1 MATSYYIPEVEKEV
15 AEVDRRLL
23 ALYARLSETNHHSG
37 FTSVSSASLYESF
50 RTTVSESDEIKNR
63 IVELRKISEA
73 LKEGNTRIEDLERE
87 IRDTESRLQLLHA
100 RLGAILWEESVAN
113 GGDVQLNG
121 ISDRIGELQDDLRK
135 LLERTRRSQEFD
147 PDGNWANR
155 TFQQVRSVALRSLQ
169 GRKKK
174 RQDQLFSALGQELI
188 AEGKIGLLKSDA
200 TESIRRELDSV
211 GVRSN
216 ELTEEK
222 NMIQESVHHTRH
234 TLEKEEGRA
243 SLQHRI
249 NELTHAYQ
257 EAMKRR
263 HEAASAYG
271 RYLSTI
277 IDLSSQEPPIP
288 PEIVECQQEILQMQ
302 DQKKALLLTI
312 KQLSIEKKIEEQ
324 VLLIRQDEEHIA
336 HIEEQVGQLHRQI
349 EEVRREMQVKQ
360 DQIALLQRQH
370 KKLLPQQLQGAAGEP
385 TAG

>member
-23 ALYARLSETNHHSG
+23 ALYARLSETNQHSG
-37 FTSVSSASLYESF
+37 FTTVSSASLYESF
-50 RTTVSESDEIKNR
+50 ITAVSESDEIRNR
-63 IVELRKISEA
+63 IGELRKISEV
-73 LKEGNTRIEDLERE
+73 LKEGNTRIEDLDRE
-87 IRDTESRLQLLHA
+87 ISDTQNHLKLLHA
-100 RLGAILWEESVAN
+100 RLGAIFWEESAAN
-113 GGDVQLNG
+113 GGDVQLTG
-121 ISDRIGELQDDLRK
+121 ISDRIGQLQNELRK
-135 LLERTRRSQEFD
+135 LLERTRRSQGFD
-147 PDGNWANR
+147 SPGTWAER
-155 TFQQVRSVALRSLQ
+155 TFRQVRSVTLRSLQ
-169 GRKKK
+169 ERQKK
-174 RQDQLFSALGQELI
+174 RQDKLFSALGQELI
-188 AEGKIGLLKSDA
+188 AEGKIDLLKSDA
-200 TESIRRELDSV
+200 TESIRQELDAV
-211 GVRSN
+211 GIRFD

-222 NMIQESVHHTRH
+222 KMIQESVHHTRH

-277 IDLSSQEPPIP
+277 IDPASREIPVP

-302 DQKKALLLTI
+302 EQKKALLLTI

-360 DQIALLQRQH
+360 DQIALLQRQL
-370 KKLLPQQLQGAAGEP
+370 KKLLPQQVQGVSGES

>member
-1 MATSYYIPEVEKEV
+1 MAASYYIPEVEKEV
-15 AEVDRRLL
+15 AEIDRRLL

-37 FTSVSSASLYESF
+37 FVSVTSASLHESF
-50 RTTVSESDEIKNR
+50 RNAVSESDEIKNR
-63 IVELRKISEA
+63 IGKLRKISEA
-73 LKEGNTRIEDLERE
+73 LKEGNTRIEDLDRE
-87 IRDTESRLQLLHA
+87 IGDTRSSLQLLHA

-121 ISDRIGELQDDLRK
+121 ISDRIGQSQAELRK
-135 LLERTRRSQEFD
+135 LLERNRRSRELESS
-147 PDGNWANR
+147 GAWAKR
-155 TFQQVRSVALRSLQ
+155 TFRQVQSAALRSLQ
-169 GRKKK
+169 GRQNK
-174 RQDQLFSALGQELI
+174 RKDQLFSALGRELI

-200 TESIRRELDSV
+200 TESIRRELDSLES
-211 GVRSN
+211 RLN
-216 ELTEEK
+216 ELNEEK
-222 NMIQESVHHTRH
+222 KMIQESVHHTRH

-243 SLQHRI
+243 SVQHRI
-249 NELTHAYQ
+249 NELAHTYQ

-277 IDLSSQEPPIP
+277 IDLSSREPPIP

-302 DQKKALLLTI
+302 EHKKALLLTI

-349 EEVRREMQVKQ
+349 EEVRREMQGKQ
-360 DQIALLQRQH
+360 DQIALLQRQL
-370 KKLLPQQLQGAAGEP
+370 KKLLPQQVQGAAGES